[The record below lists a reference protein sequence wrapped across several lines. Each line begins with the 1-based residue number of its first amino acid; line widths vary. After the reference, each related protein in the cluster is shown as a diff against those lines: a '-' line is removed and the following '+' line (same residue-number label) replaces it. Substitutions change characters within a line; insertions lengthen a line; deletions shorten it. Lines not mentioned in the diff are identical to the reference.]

1 MSTDRTPI
9 DRAKEALSPSE
20 SRATKR
26 TEYGEMSTPIL
37 LLSAEN
43 AARAAVSAALHDPD
57 DPDALARVIDPEA
70 FGDAAFVPDPRSL
83 VGMVLEGRRATA
95 RRRAANLVA
104 AILGE
109 AS

>member
-43 AARAAVSAALHDPD
+43 AARAAVSAALTNDADPD
-57 DPDALARVIDPEA
+57 WIAKALASAENEH
-70 FGDAAFVPDPRSL
+70 FELCGDTHSVYGHLAAAV
-83 VGMVLEGRRATA
+83 RAK
-95 RRRAANLVA
+95 
-104 AILGE
+104 ILG
-109 AS
+109 ADQ